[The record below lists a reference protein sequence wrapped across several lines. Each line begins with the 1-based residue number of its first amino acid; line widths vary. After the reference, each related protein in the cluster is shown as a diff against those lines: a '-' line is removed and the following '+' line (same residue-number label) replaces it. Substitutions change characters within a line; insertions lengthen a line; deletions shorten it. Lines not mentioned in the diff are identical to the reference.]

1 MKIHFYER
9 AVALGLATLINL
21 ALLGSIE
28 YLAGKPQAP
37 GLWAAAVT
45 ADRG

>member
-1 MKIHFYER
+1 MKIHFHER
-9 AVALGLATLINL
+9 AVAPGLATLINL

-28 YLAGKPQAP
+28 FLAGQPQAP
-37 GLWAAAVT
+37 RLWAAAVT